1 MVPNLSPVQVH
12 NFLRTGADLKKNK
25 EKRKRK
31 QKISNNL
38 NYNQNL
44 NRLSIKTVESLFRF
58 SNLLAFCLVILI
70 NMSIVVQDKEDQI
83 LTQLEHPQPDTKS
96 PPKYI
101 AYLAGVC
108 SGINKNLV
116 GHPFDTWKS
125 RLQTA
130 PKGRFKGPIDCAWQT
145 LKYEGPFGFYKGFT
159 PPLVG
164 WVLMDSIMLGSL
176 HTYRELV
183 KDYIYPQEKKL
194 PLVGHMIAGLGSG
207 LTVSF
212 VAAPIEQC
220 KARLQVQYDKKSRTY
235 SGPIDVA
242 KKVYQAAG
250 IRGIYSGLISTMI
263 FRTNFI
269 FWWGSYEIF
278 TQYFEKNTKMSTP
291 SINFWAGGLS
301 ATVFW
306 IFAYPA
312 DVVKQNIMTD
322 SPIQSEKKFPRWIDA
337 VKYIY
342 KEKGWRGFTKGFGPA
357 ILRSFPANAA
367 ALLAF
372 EWVMRLLK

>member
-1 MVPNLSPVQVH
+1 
-12 NFLRTGADLKKNK
+12 
-25 EKRKRK
+25 
-31 QKISNNL
+31 
-38 NYNQNL
+38 
-44 NRLSIKTVESLFRF
+44 
-58 SNLLAFCLVILI
+58 
-70 NMSIVVQDKEDQI
+70 MSIVVQDKEDQI

-164 WVLMDSIMLGSL
+164 WVFMDSIMLGSL

-220 KARLQVQYDKKSRTY
+220 KARLQVQYDKNQELIVVLLMLLKSVSSSWDKRY
-235 SGPIDVA
+235 
-242 KKVYQAAG
+242 
-250 IRGIYSGLISTMI
+250 I
-263 FRTNFI
+263 FRFDINDDFQNQFYI
-269 FWWGSYEIF
+269 LVGSYEIF
-278 TQYFEKNTKMSTP
+278 TQYFEKIP
-291 SINFWAGGLS
+291 RCQHLQSILGWWVICYCVLDICLS
-301 ATVFW
+301 
-306 IFAYPA
+306 A

-322 SPIQSEKKFPRWIDA
+322 SPIQEKKFPRWIDA

>member
-116 GHPFDTWKS
+116 GH
-125 RLQTA
+125 RLIHGKVDYKQL
-130 PKGRFKGPIDCAWQT
+130 PRGD
-145 LKYEGPFGFYKGFT
+145 LKD
-159 PPLVG
+159 LLI
-164 WVLMDSIMLGSL
+164 VLGK
-176 HTYRELV
+176 H
-183 KDYIYPQEKKL
+183 
-194 PLVGHMIAGLGSG
+194 
-207 LTVSF
+207 
-212 VAAPIEQC
+212 
-220 KARLQVQYDKKSRTY
+220 
-235 SGPIDVA
+235 
-242 KKVYQAAG
+242 
-250 IRGIYSGLISTMI
+250 
-263 FRTNFI
+263 
-269 FWWGSYEIF
+269 
-278 TQYFEKNTKMSTP
+278 
-291 SINFWAGGLS
+291 
-301 ATVFW
+301 
-306 IFAYPA
+306 
-312 DVVKQNIMTD
+312 
-322 SPIQSEKKFPRWIDA
+322 
-337 VKYIY
+337 
-342 KEKGWRGFTKGFGPA
+342 
-357 ILRSFPANAA
+357 
-367 ALLAF
+367 
-372 EWVMRLLK
+372 